1 MNTDRPS
8 QSELP
13 ETDSFVALLD
23 ASNAGSSEGLQNPN
37 VAVHNSDS
45 IFSAHDSPEF
55 GDNVSL
61 LRWPE
66 VSEPA
71 HGGSF
76 QGLETSAKVS
86 TLDDVPAARADYNKA
101 LFEARM
107 STIGDAAM
115 KMPWET
121 GIMKQ
126 IFDSDDDSVFPT
138 VVPPVPAEYFAM
150 PPGTVDEQTGQGSA
164 ADLPTAQ
171 SLVRD
176 DIALPFYSF
185 AVKVLPDRDVFAEDT
200 VLWDSP
206 SEVATS
212 L

>member
-86 TLDDVPAARADYNKA
+86 TLGMMFQQLV
-101 LFEARM
+101 
-107 STIGDAAM
+107 
-115 KMPWET
+115 
-121 GIMKQ
+121 Q
-126 IFDSDDDSVFPT
+126 ITTKLCLKHV
-138 VVPPVPAEYFAM
+138 
-150 PPGTVDEQTGQGSA
+150 
-164 ADLPTAQ
+164 
-171 SLVRD
+171 
-176 DIALPFYSF
+176 
-185 AVKVLPDRDVFAEDT
+185 
-200 VLWDSP
+200 
-206 SEVATS
+206 
-212 L
+212 